1 MQSLRL
7 SLVVVALSG
16 CSIDFKDAP
25 GPQGLDPALT
35 DVPYGKKPLPKTPE
49 QLAAEAIAKA
59 DPKGPSSIGLPALA
73 YSAKPE
79 DIAKG
84 KELFATKGCVACHK
98 FGSKLVG
105 PNLTGI
111 TVRRELEWIARMVLK
126 PEVMIKE
133 DPVAAN
139 LYKEYMVAMPNL
151 AVNADTELPYM
162 LSYFKSEG

>member
-1 MQSLRL
+1 MQKLRL
-7 SLVVVALSG
+7 SLTVIALSG

-25 GPQGLDPALT
+25 GPQGLDPSAT
-35 DVPYGKKPLPKTPE
+35 DVAYGQKPQPKTPE
-49 QLAAEAIAKA
+49 QIAAEAIAKA
-59 DPKGPSSIGLPALA
+59 DPKGPSIIGIPAVA
-73 YSAKPE
+73 YSAKAE

-111 TVRRELEWIARMVLK
+111 TVRRQIEWISRMVLK
-126 PEVMIKE
+126 PDVMIKE

-151 AVNADTELPYM
+151 AVNADSELP
-162 LSYFKSEG
+162 LILAYFKSEG